1 MQCLHAGS
9 VTYLMPS
16 STYHHGDLRAA
27 CVRAAIE
34 LLEED
39 GNTAGLSLRAVAR
52 RAGVSPGAP
61 YRHYEDR
68 DALVSA
74 VAAVGYRELADCMAA
89 PNPSPGTAEDLAELG
104 LAYVEFALRRP
115 ALFRLMFG
123 EPCERENS
131 ERVAATAAIW
141 QLVSGAARA
150 CFPGADVE
158 AMSNSL
164 WSLVHGLAFL
174 HLDGKFDT
182 ASPRAVSDRVRA
194 AIRGITTASCAE
206 SAN

>member
-1 MQCLHAGS
+1 MS
-9 VTYLMPS
+9 S

-39 GNTAGLSLRAVAR
+39 GTPAGLSLRAVAR

-74 VAAVGYRELADCMAA
+74 VAAVGYRELADSMAA
-89 PNPSPGTAEDLAELG
+89 PNPSPSTPEDLAELG

-123 EPCERENS
+123 EPCERENN

-141 QLVSGAARA
+141 ELVSGAARA

-158 AMSNSL
+158 ALSNAL

-174 HLDGKFDT
+174 HLDGKFDAT
-182 ASPRAVSDRVRA
+182 SADAVSDRVRA
-194 AIRGITTASCAE
+194 AIRGIATASFAE
-206 SAN
+206 SAR